1 MTELAVNNERGTV
14 IVPELASCDHT
25 RVLLVDDDDAIRALF
40 HLILSTVM
48 PERSFEEARNGQEAL
63 DCFGHGH
70 HAVLL
75 MDLHMPI
82 MDGQSA
88 FLEIEKLC
96 RARRWALPSVVF
108 CTGFAPPDMVHRVVE
123 ASSMHSVLL
132 KPVSSEALV
141 SAVRNRL
148 K

>member
-1 MTELAVNNERGTV
+1 MTELLLNESR
-14 IVPELASCDHT
+14 LALSRPAGCDHG
-25 RVLLVDDDDAIRALF
+25 RILLVDDDDAIRALF

-48 PERSFEEARNGQEAL
+48 PERSFDQARNGREAL
-63 DCFGHGH
+63 DCFSRGH

-75 MDLHMPI
+75 MDLHMPV

-96 RARRWALPSVVF
+96 QSREWELPSVVF
-108 CTGFAPPDMVHRVVE
+108 CTGFAPPETLTKVVD
-123 ASSMHSVLL
+123 SSALHSLLL

-141 SAVRNRL
+141 SAVRTRL